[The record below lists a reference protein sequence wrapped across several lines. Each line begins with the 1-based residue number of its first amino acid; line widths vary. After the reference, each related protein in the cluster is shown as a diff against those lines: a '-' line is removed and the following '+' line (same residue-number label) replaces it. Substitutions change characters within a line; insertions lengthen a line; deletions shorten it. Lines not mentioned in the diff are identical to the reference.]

1 MSELLSI
8 IDVVPARSSK
18 SSTVSPPNVDSPH
31 VSSRSTNSIPTV
43 DANVSSSS
51 LEALEVEDGGLNKA
65 RVVVVIS
72 VLTGVSFLSSLTNGF
87 IAIGLPRIAFDLSLP
102 AHLIIW
108 PSAVYPLT
116 ISTCLILAGSIADV
130 IGNRNINL
138 AGCALTGG
146 FILACGL
153 AHTGI
158 EFIMFRVMQGVAV
171 ALCLPTSV
179 AIVSRSVPAG
189 RSRNIAFSCLGF
201 VQPIGFS
208 IGMVLEGVVLDTVG
222 WRFLYYL
229 SGSLCLALFAVSL
242 WALPHDPVIQGSI
255 LTKLRNEIDWVG
267 AFIISTCLAVFS
279 YVLATLSDSVDNIR
293 HPVNIVL
300 LVGSVAL
307 ILAFILWQGRRE
319 RLNLPALI
327 PNSLWR
333 NKVFTSVCLTV
344 LLTNAVANAMETFCS
359 LFFQKVQH
367 VSAFGAAIRI
377 LPSLVVGFC
386 IQLTTGLI
394 IHRTSPFIL
403 VLTTLALSAGA
414 PLLMAVISPR
424 WPYWYAAFP
433 AQLLSPMACDI
444 MFTIGLLA
452 VSEGFPADTQAL
464 AGAVFNTVNQFGQSI
479 GLTLLAVV
487 SAVVTKKTEDR
498 GKGKDEALFL
508 GFQAGFWT
516 AFALGVPAC
525 LVGGFG
531 LRHMGKIGVKR
542 D

>member
-1 MSELLSI
+1 MSGLLSI
-8 IDVVPARSSK
+8 IDNVRAKSSK
-18 SSTVSPPNVDSPH
+18 SSIVTPHNFDSPH
-31 VSSRSTNSIPTV
+31 VSSRSTESIPTM
-43 DANVSSSS
+43 DANVSSRSV
-51 LEALEVEDGGLNKA
+51 EAFEVEDGGLNKA
-65 RVVVVIS
+65 RIVVVIS

-87 IAIGLPRIAFDLSLP
+87 IAIGLPRIASDLSLP
-102 AHLIIW
+102 THLLIW
-108 PSAVYPLT
+108 PSAVYPLA

-138 AGCALTGG
+138 TGCALTGG

-153 AHTGI
+153 ARTGI
-158 EFIMFRVMQGVAV
+158 QFIMFRAMQGVAV

-208 IGMVLEGVVLDTVG
+208 VGMVLEGVILDTVG

-229 SGSLCLALFAVSL
+229 SGSICLALFAVSL
-242 WALPHDPVIQGSI
+242 WALPREPVTEGSI
-255 LTKLRNEIDWVG
+255 VTKLRNEIDWVG
-267 AFIISTCLAVFS
+267 GFIISTCLAVFS
-279 YVLATLSDSVDNIR
+279 YVLATLSDSIDNIR

-319 RLNLPALI
+319 RLSLPALV

-333 NKVFTSVCLTV
+333 NTVFTSVCLTV
-344 LLTNAVANAMETFCS
+344 LLSNAVANSMETFCS
-359 LFFQKVQH
+359 LFFQEVQH
-367 VSAFGAAIRI
+367 TSALGAAIRI
-377 LPSLVVGFC
+377 LPSLLIGFC
-386 IQLTTGLI
+386 IQLTTGLV

-403 VLTTLALSAGA
+403 VLITLALSAGA

-433 AQLLSPMACDI
+433 AQLLSPMGSDI
-444 MFTIGLLA
+444 LMTIGLLA
-452 VSEGFPADTQAL
+452 VSESFPSDTQAL
-464 AGAVFNTVNQFGQSI
+464 AGAVFNTVYQFGQSL

-487 SAVVTKKTEDR
+487 SAVVTKKTEDQ
-498 GKGKDEALFL
+498 GKGREEALFV
-508 GFQAGFWT
+508 GYQAGFWT
-516 AFALGVPAC
+516 AFCFGCTSVHHWGVRVEAY
-525 LVGGFG
+525 G
-531 LRHMGKIGVKR
+531 
-542 D
+542 